1 MLYLLALKIEG
12 ERVEDLQAGVISLKS
27 PLKGII
33 PLKNKGEN
41 SLDLNVLK
49 EVQQFLKSV
58 ILEIFDKKKS
68 FVSLEYNSIKVNKC
82 LIKKKG

>member
-1 MLYLLALKIEG
+1 
-12 ERVEDLQAGVISLKS
+12 LQAGVISLKS

-68 FVSLEYNSIKVNKC
+68 FVSLEYNSIEVNKC